1 MDSERMHALTQA
13 TVRDSA
19 GKSTLSLFYPT
30 LFTYQLFFITAMKQ
44 IAYLT
49 MVFLP
54 ASFVAVSPSLQNR
67 YFLYTQI
74 TDVQTAF
81 GMNVTEINQGSVPSL
96 SHYFAAAFPLTA
108 VTIWIVVALQIQL
121 KEPVISPSNPTEL
134 SRMIS
139 GPSGH
144 DLRPAYTNPEGHII
158 MATSESE
165 SESRGGTH
173 CDIQDHGVYD
183 DDCDGGMQKAGL
195 WKRLLWP
202 VILIQ
207 YHLMKYKQN
216 REKKRLIQPEQRRS
230 KDTSREKRNLSHFS
244 LPFFNSHVERYRM
257 TAPAVSVNLTSNPHR
272 RSAEWVSGLEVEDF
286 SRNPQSSHP
295 E

>member
-1 MDSERMHALTQA
+1 
-13 TVRDSA
+13 
-19 GKSTLSLFYPT
+19 
-30 LFTYQLFFITAMKQ
+30 MKQ

-81 GMNVTEINQGSVPSL
+81 GMNVTEINEGSVPSL

-108 VTIWIVVALQIQL
+108 VTIWIVVALQIQF
-121 KEPVISPSNPTEL
+121 KEPVISPPNPTEL

-144 DLRPAYTNPEGHII
+144 GLRPAYTSPEGNLI
-158 MATSESE
+158 MATPESESE
-165 SESRGGTH
+165 SESQGGTH
-173 CDIQDHGVYD
+173 RDFQNHGVYD
-183 DDCDGGMQKAGL
+183 DDCDYDRGGMQKAGL

-207 YHLMKYKQN
+207 YHLIKYKQD
-216 REKKRLIQPEQRRS
+216 REKERLIQPEQRRS
-230 KDTSREKRNLSHFS
+230 KAGGNQEKRNLSHFS
-244 LPFFNSHVERYRM
+244 LPFFNSHVERYGM
-257 TAPAVSVNLTSNPHR
+257 TAPAVNVNLTPDIHR
-272 RSAEWVSGLEVEDF
+272 MSAEWVGGLEVEDL
-286 SRNPQSSHP
+286 SRNPQSLHHSG
-295 E
+295 

>member
-1 MDSERMHALTQA
+1 
-13 TVRDSA
+13 
-19 GKSTLSLFYPT
+19 
-30 LFTYQLFFITAMKQ
+30 MKQ

-81 GMNVTEINQGSVPSL
+81 GMNVTEINEGSVPSL

-108 VTIWIVVALQIQL
+108 VTIWIVVALQIQF
-121 KEPVISPSNPTEL
+121 KEPVISPPNPTEL

-144 DLRPAYTNPEGHII
+144 GLRPAYTSPEGNLI
-158 MATSESE
+158 MTTPESE
-165 SESRGGTH
+165 SESQGGTH
-173 CDIQDHGVYD
+173 RDFQNHGVYD
-183 DDCDGGMQKAGL
+183 DDCDYDRGGMQKAGL

-207 YHLMKYKQN
+207 YHLIKYKQD
-216 REKKRLIQPEQRRS
+216 REKERLIQPEQRRS
-230 KDTSREKRNLSHFS
+230 KAGGNQEKRNLSHFS
-244 LPFFNSHVERYRM
+244 LPFFNSHVERYGM
-257 TAPAVSVNLTSNPHR
+257 TAPAVNVNLTPDIHR
-272 RSAEWVSGLEVEDF
+272 MSAEWVGGLEVEDL
-286 SRNPQSSHP
+286 SRNPQSSHHSG
-295 E
+295 